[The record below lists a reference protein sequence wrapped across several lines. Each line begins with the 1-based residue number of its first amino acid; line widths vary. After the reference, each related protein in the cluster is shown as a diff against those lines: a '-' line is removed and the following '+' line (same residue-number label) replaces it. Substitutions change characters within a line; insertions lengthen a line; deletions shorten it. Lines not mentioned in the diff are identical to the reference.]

1 MSRGGGKH
9 ERMTETLVGER
20 AGTVT
25 VRPYRPTDH
34 RACRQLWAE
43 LTEEHDERYEDVGQ
57 RWSDPGAL
65 FEEYLTR
72 LDLAGM
78 WVADDEAA
86 GVIGFVGL
94 ILDGRVGEVAPVV
107 VTAARRGEGIGRAL
121 LEYVAGQARKRG
133 LRRLKISPPTRNV
146 EAIRCLHAAGY
157 DVLGS
162 VTLTMELAG
171 PNHEWRDGVDLHDV
185 RFRY

>member
-1 MSRGGGKH
+1 
-9 ERMTETLVGER
+9 MTETLVGAR
-20 AGTVT
+20 TGTVT
-25 VRPYRPTDH
+25 IRPYRPTDH

-43 LTEEHDERYEDVGQ
+43 LTEEHDQLYEDAGHH
-57 RWSDPGAL
+57 WSDPGAL

-78 WVADDEAA
+78 WVADDGKA

-107 VTAARRGEGIGRAL
+107 VTAARRGEGIGRGL

-133 LRRLKISPPTRNV
+133 LRQLTISPAIRNV

-162 VTLTMELAG
+162 VTLTVELSG
-171 PNHEWRDGVDLHDV
+171 SGHDWRDGVDLHEM